1 MAYTIW
7 GGPIESY
14 ETSFP
19 FPMKHKKTRPYYKP
33 DGQTDQQW
41 NVTPLIWAFGGQQFI
56 VAYCG
61 SPFPLP
67 ARVFSLFL
75 IILHLFW
82 ST

>member
-19 FPMKHKKTRPYYKP
+19 FPMKHKKTRPYYKT

-41 NVTPLIWAFGGQQFI
+41 NVTPLILAFGGQQFI
-56 VAYCG
+56 VAHCG
-61 SPFPLP
+61 SPSQPDFL
-67 ARVFSLFL
+67 SLSYYFAPDMV
-75 IILHLFW
+75 
-82 ST
+82 